1 MGKVA
6 EIAELR
12 GEARR
17 REAVT
22 LEKEKINVLE
32 DHVCSLPEICG
43 ESRWQTESFFLSLIL
58 SFLGTGVKGH
68 RGREGQVME
77 RVCRGVDI
85 VPDHGILAA

>member
-43 ESRWQTESFFLSLIL
+43 ESRWQTESFFSFIDPQ
-58 SFLGTGVKGH
+58 FLGY
-68 RGREGQVME
+68 RCEG
-77 RVCRGVDI
+77 
-85 VPDHGILAA
+85 P

>member
-1 MGKVA
+1 MFVPYLKFVVSPG
-6 EIAELR
+6 
-12 GEARR
+12 
-17 REAVT
+17 
-22 LEKEKINVLE
+22 
-32 DHVCSLPEICG
+32 
-43 ESRWQTESFFLSLIL
+43 WQNESFFLSLIL